1 MNSINELQGQITA
14 LESASNVKGLEAK
27 ENELKIAKEELATVE
42 RQLVILEEYFQF
54 KNDAINQRIN
64 EVFPNLDFRLTTVS
78 DTGAVT
84 NTCQVFLKNVDY
96 GGVNTGNKILLGFEI
111 INSLRKAFGVTE
123 TLPIVFDELAN
134 LDKANFQKATALS
147 DSQVITTLVGQSDTI
162 KLLTM

>member
-1 MNSINELQGQITA
+1 MM
-14 LESASNVKGLEAK
+14 K
-27 ENELKIAKEELATVE
+27 KICLTHNK
-42 RQLVILEEYFQF
+42 RFGIIVI
-54 KNDAINQRIN
+54 
-64 EVFPNLDFRLTTVS
+64 
-78 DTGAVT
+78 
-84 NTCQVFLKNVDY
+84 
-96 GGVNTGNKILLGFEI
+96 EI